1 MENKTPS
8 VSSLIKKTDYDTK
21 ISALEKKLTDHNH
34 DKYIT
39 TPEFNNLAAAFNAR
53 LAQANLITKTDFDAK
68 LSSLNR
74 NITSNKTKHLLL
86 ENEFKKL
93 KIFISSCFRNKIH
106 FEEDRTQNYW
116 VFQPMTRY
124 LRVGASR
131 WAFINTKKIY
141 SIKSLHYNGVN
152 IYLFVN
158 CLEII
163 KFKAKDS
170 KIVAKAIFLG
180 TTSID
185 WSIDDIKRTGL
196 RGYVYVLVST
206 MILLQFMIF

>member
-1 MENKTPS
+1 MLVGEH
-8 VSSLIKKTDYDTK
+8 SL
-21 ISALEKKLTDHNH
+21 
-34 DKYIT
+34 T
-39 TPEFNNLAAAFNAR
+39 T
-53 LAQANLITKTDFDAK
+53 Q
-68 LSSLNR
+68 
-74 NITSNKTKHLLL
+74 
-86 ENEFKKL
+86 
-93 KIFISSCFRNKIH
+93 
-106 FEEDRTQNYW
+106 
-116 VFQPMTRY
+116 
-124 LRVGASR
+124 
-131 WAFINTKKIY
+131 KIY
-141 SIKSLHYNGVN
+141 SINFTENNKKFCLSLHYNGIN

-163 KFKAKDS
+163 KFIAKDS